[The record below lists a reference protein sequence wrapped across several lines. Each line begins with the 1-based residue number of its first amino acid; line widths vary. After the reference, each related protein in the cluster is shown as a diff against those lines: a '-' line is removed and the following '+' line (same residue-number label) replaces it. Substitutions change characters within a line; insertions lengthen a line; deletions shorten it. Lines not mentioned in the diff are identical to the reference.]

1 MEHQKDANFRY
12 AENEISKFSPS
23 EEKCDKFSKRILGLE
38 KFREIYFEL
47 KKQVL
52 VGSSRFR
59 LKIVWSGRFNK
70 LLVVRDL
77 SRCQK

>member
-47 KKQVL
+47 KNAGSGWVEPVWAQNSL
-52 VGSSRFR
+52 VGS
-59 LKIVWSGRFNK
+59 V
-70 LLVVRDL
+70 
-77 SRCQK
+77 